1 MNRQPRRVLTLV
13 MSLVLMIFSVC
24 QAQAR
29 ASVLPASLPA
39 PHEMMA
45 SCHQAAADSAVPNCH
60 STCDH
65 LQQHHDAG
73 APDTLP
79 DFHPVLVAIADP
91 YLPQAAQDLPGTTRY
106 HPPDPLQT
114 DPPLTIRFQRFLN

>member
-1 MNRQPRRVLTLV
+1 MNPRIRRRVAVL
-13 MSLVLMIFSVC
+13 MSLLLTIFSIC
-24 QAQAR
+24 QVQAR
-29 ASVLPASLPA
+29 ASVLPMPT

-45 SCHQAAADSAVPNCH
+45 SCHQAATDSAAPNCH

-73 APDTLP
+73 APASLP
-79 DFHPVLVAIADP
+79 DFHPLLVAIADP
-91 YLPQAAQDLPGTTRY
+91 YLPLGVQDIPGTTRY

-114 DPPLTIRFQRFLN
+114 DPPRTIRFQRFLN